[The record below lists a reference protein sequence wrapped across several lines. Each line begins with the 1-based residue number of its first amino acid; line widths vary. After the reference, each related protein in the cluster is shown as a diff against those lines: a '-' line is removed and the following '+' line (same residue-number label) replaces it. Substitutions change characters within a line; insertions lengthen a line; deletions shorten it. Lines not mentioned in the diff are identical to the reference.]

1 MSGAARDRTLRIA
14 VTLGDPRGIGPEV
27 AAAAARQYRHTHP
40 HHLTFIGPRGT
51 GAEVAADA
59 FIDVG
64 AWPPAAGPQAATQD
78 VAAAGHLAGLAIDRA
93 VGLALE
99 GAVDAIVTAP
109 IDKAALHAGGYDFP
123 GHTEMLASRC
133 GIADVVMMMAAETT
147 ALGGPLRVVLA
158 TTHIALA
165 QVPLAFTADLLM
177 AQTRITARSLRDGW
191 HITSPHIALCAFN
204 PHASDGGLFGDEEE
218 RIYAPA
224 IAALRADGLRI
235 SGPVPADTVFLR
247 AARGEFDA
255 VIAPYHDVGMAAFKT
270 AAFGSGVNVTLGLP
284 FPRTSPDHGTALDL
298 AGRGTADPSSMLEAM
313 HLATHLAGVRA
324 AQPQLHT

>member
-1 MSGAARDRTLRIA
+1 VSGAARDRTLRIA

-27 AAAAARQYRHTHP
+27 AAAAARQYRATHP

-51 GAEVAADA
+51 GAEAAADA
-59 FIDVG
+59 FIEVG
-64 AWPPAAGPQAATQD
+64 AWPSAAGPQD
-78 VAAAGHLAGLAIDRA
+78 VAAAGPRDVAATGPQDVAAAGRLAGLAIDRA
-93 VGLALE
+93 VHLALD

-177 AQTRITARSLRDGW
+177 TQTRITARSLRDGW

-270 AAFGSGVNVTLGLP
+270 AAFGSGVT
-284 FPRTSPDHGTALDL
+284 GTALDL